1 MHNSVHFL
9 IDKYDKL
16 AVITFHRNIIRY
28 YFERDNIKFENENKE
43 NFNELRKKV
52 SRVFHFYPSKKTFRE
67 TCGPPSSNSAEK
79 SSRRDEGD
87 EFYFIASM
95 GEQQA
100 SGSSGWNMFRIIIE
114 G

>member
-1 MHNSVHFL
+1 MILS
-9 IDKYDKL
+9 
-16 AVITFHRNIIRY
+16 
-28 YFERDNIKFENENKE
+28 
-43 NFNELRKKV
+43 
-52 SRVFHFYPSKKTFRE
+52 SKKKEKKKFQRVLKNITRASFLPFKE
-67 TCGPPSSNSAEK
+67 TLVKRSSCGPPSSSSVEK

-95 GEQQA
+95 GEQP